1 MQRFKGGKRQ
11 SQRTSSLVIQ
21 FKRNLNVLYSRAN
34 GEILNKKSE
43 YIYVYSLC
51 VLFNSKDDIRSQGD
65 DDGSSIQHLPRIIH
79 TFIDS
84 INSLFFINLLLS
96 FFALAEGWRFRCCF
110 FIIILL
116 LLGINVVTAI
126 SNKELFGA
134 PLKFLLF
141 LGLVVVVVLG
151 RRAVVIII
159 IIIMA

>member
-1 MQRFKGGKRQ
+1 M
-11 SQRTSSLVIQ
+11 IQ

-84 INSLFFINLLLS
+84 INSLFFYKSPSLI
-96 FFALAEGWRFRCCF
+96 FRFGWRLKVSMLF

>member
-1 MQRFKGGKRQ
+1 MDRIFIYRCGTTSFSSLFQAATAKTCAARKRFTLTWRPCYSNRMQVLKHYKKKEKCKGLKGGKRQ

-43 YIYVYSLC
+43 YIYIYSLC

-84 INSLFFINLLLS
+84 INSLFFL
-96 FFALAEGWRFRCCF
+96 
-110 FIIILL
+110 
-116 LLGINVVTAI
+116 
-126 SNKELFGA
+126 
-134 PLKFLLF
+134 
-141 LGLVVVVVLG
+141 
-151 RRAVVIII
+151 
-159 IIIMA
+159 

>member
-1 MQRFKGGKRQ
+1 M
-11 SQRTSSLVIQ
+11 L
-21 FKRNLNVLYSRAN
+21 
-34 GEILNKKSE
+34 
-43 YIYVYSLC
+43 
-51 VLFNSKDDIRSQGD
+51 
-65 DDGSSIQHLPRIIH
+65 
-79 TFIDS
+79 
-84 INSLFFINLLLS
+84 
-96 FFALAEGWRFRCCF
+96 F